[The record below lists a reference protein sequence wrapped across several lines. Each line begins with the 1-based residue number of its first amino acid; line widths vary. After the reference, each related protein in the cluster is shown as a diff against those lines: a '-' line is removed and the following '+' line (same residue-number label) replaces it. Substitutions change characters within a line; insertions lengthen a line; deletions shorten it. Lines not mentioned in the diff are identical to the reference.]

1 MKNPTYIQLFIAA
14 LIGGILATTYMS
26 VKCRQTKPTERIYL
40 SKTAAYKTEIEGL
53 KKTISEMEGEL
64 NAARTERVR
73 EEARQGAEIARLR
86 KQPIQYVTVTTVDVA
101 ECDSAKA
108 VGLIYKIEAD
118 ACDSANKVLTELNQ
132 VQEQAIEST
141 ETELIQ
147 CDVLVDD
154 LKKTNAELVATNQTE
169 RNRKKIWRVVG
180 VTASALLAAIV
191 LL

>member
-26 VKCRQTKPTERIYL
+26 LVCHETKPTERTYK
-40 SKTAAYKTEIEGL
+40 SESEAYRRDIENYRKRIEEL
-53 KKTISEMEGEL
+53 KIRYNESQ
-64 NAARTERVR
+64 TERVR
-73 EEARQGAEIARLR
+73 EEARQGAELKRLR
-86 KQPIQYVTVTTVDVA
+86 EQPPKQVPTTNIAIA

-108 VGLIYKIEAD
+108 VGLSYKIEAE
-118 ACDSANKVLTELNQ
+118 ACDSINKALTELNR

-141 ETELIQ
+141 ENELIQ

-154 LKKTNAELVATNQTE
+154 LKKTNTELVATNQTE
-169 RNRKKIWRVVG
+169 RNRKKIWRFVG